1 LPKTFSASLFVDCRC
16 TLGEGILW
24 WEQRRALLWTDIERS
39 ALWMHSVEG
48 HHTSTW
54 TLPDRLGSLAICE
67 SGRLLLGLAKG
78 LFYGDFARA
87 TDKVMEVE
95 RIVAVDPDLNRHRI
109 NDGRTDRSGNFV
121 FGTMNEAEDAATG
134 SFYQFS
140 AAHGLRRLDL
150 GGVTIPNSICFSL
163 DGLTMYFCDSKRR
176 RIRQCDYDAA
186 SALVGNVRD
195 FVRFAAGDGL
205 PDGSVI
211 DNEGCLWNAGWGA
224 GVVRRFAPD
233 GGLLATVQVPA
244 KNATCAAFGGHNLAD
259 LYVTS
264 ARQQMT
270 ADELEAI
277 PDAGGVYRA
286 EVGTIGVEDAQ
297 FRD

>member
-1 LPKTFSASLFVDCRC
+1 
-16 TLGEGILW
+16 
-24 WEQRRALLWTDIERS
+24 
-39 ALWMHSVEG
+39 MHSVDG

-54 TLPDRLGSLAICE
+54 TLPDRLGCLAICE
-67 SGRLLLGLAKG
+67 SGRLVLGLAKG
-78 LFYGDFARA
+78 LFYGDFATA
-87 TDKVMEVE
+87 TDKVMQVE
-95 RIVAVDPDLNRHRI
+95 RIVAVDPHLNRHRI

-121 FGTMNEAEDAATG
+121 FGTMNEAQDAATG

-163 DGLTMYFCDSKRR
+163 DGLTMYFCDSKGPQ
-176 RIRQCDYDAA
+176 IRQCDYDAA
-186 SALVGNVRD
+186 SARVANVRD
-195 FVRFAAGDGL
+195 FVRFAEADGL

-211 DNEGCLWNAGWGA
+211 DSEGCLWNAGWGA
-224 GVVRRFAPD
+224 AVVRRFAPD
-233 GGLLATVQVPA
+233 GGLLATVRVPA
-244 KNATCAAFGGHNLAD
+244 KNATCAVFGGHNLTD

-264 ARQQMT
+264 ARQEMS
-270 ADELEAI
+270 ADELEAM

-286 EVGTIGVEDAQ
+286 EVGTTGVGDAQ

>member
-1 LPKTFSASLFVDCRC
+1 MQKAVSASLFVDCRC

-24 WEQRRALLWTDIERS
+24 WQQRRALLWTDIERS
-39 ALWMHSVEG
+39 ALWMHHVDG
-48 HHTSTW
+48 HHTSVW

-67 SGRLLLGLAKG
+67 SGRLVLGLAKG
-78 LFYGDFARA
+78 LYYGDFATA
-87 TDKVMEVE
+87 HGKVMHVE
-95 RIVAVDPDLNRHRI
+95 QIVSIEPHLDRHRI

-121 FGTMNEAEDAATG
+121 FGTMNEAQDAATG

-140 AAHGLRRLDL
+140 IAHGLRRLDL

-163 DGLTMYFCDSKRR
+163 DGLTMYFCDSKGP

-186 SALVGNVRD
+186 SGRVANVRE
-195 FVRFAAGDGL
+195 FVRLAEGDGL

-211 DNEGCLWNAGWGA
+211 DSEGCLWNAGWGA
-224 GVVRRFAPD
+224 GIVRRFAPD
-233 GGLLATVQVPA
+233 GSLLATVEVPA
-244 KNATCAAFGGHNLAD
+244 KNTTCPAFGGHNLAD

-264 ARQQMT
+264 ARQEMS
-270 ADELEAI
+270 AVELEAT
-277 PDAGGVYRA
+277 PDAGSVYRA
-286 EVGTIGVEDAQ
+286 EVGTIGVMDAQ

>member
-1 LPKTFSASLFVDCRC
+1 MPKAFSASLFVDCRC

-24 WEQRRALLWTDIERS
+24 WQQRRALLWTDIERS
-39 ALWMHSVEG
+39 ALWMHNVDG

-54 TLPDRLGSLAICE
+54 PLPDRLGSLAICE
-67 SGRLLLGLAKG
+67 SGRLVLGLATG
-78 LFYGDFARA
+78 LFYGDFVAA
-87 TDKVMEVE
+87 TDKVMHVE
-95 RIVAVDPDLNRHRI
+95 QIVAVDQHLTRHRI

-121 FGTMNEAEDAATG
+121 FGTMNEAQDAATG

-163 DGLTMYFCDSKRR
+163 DGLTMYFCDSKDPQ
-176 RIRQCDYDAA
+176 IRQCDYDAE
-186 SALVGNVRD
+186 SARVANVRE
-195 FVRFAAGDGL
+195 FVRFGEADGL

-211 DNEGCLWNAGWGA
+211 DSQGCLWNAGWGA
-224 GVVRRFAPD
+224 GLVRRFASD
-233 GGLLATVQVPA
+233 GRLLATVRVPA
-244 KNATCAAFGGHNLAD
+244 KNTTCIAFGGHNLAD

-264 ARQQMT
+264 ARQEMSV
-270 ADELEAI
+270 DELEAT

-286 EVGTIGVEDAQ
+286 EVGSLGVRDAP